1 MTHAW
6 SGLPLQRGA
15 MSKQF
20 SDRVVVITGA
30 SSGFGKGVAYQL
42 ARAGASL
49 MLAARRKELL
59 DELARE
65 CIEAGADAEVF
76 QTDVSKADDVQQ
88 LAIATVESFGRIDV
102 WINDAG
108 VGALGS
114 LNQIPLEDQRKVIE
128 TDLLG
133 TLYGSYYAMEQ
144 FRKQGS
150 GTLIN
155 IASVLGKVPAP
166 YYAAYTAA
174 KHGVVG
180 LTGSIRQEVRAAR
193 LEDIHV
199 CTVLPTATDTPFFE
213 HAANY
218 SGHESVPIPPVD
230 PPEKVIEV
238 IVGLLTKP
246 EDEVAVGMSGK
257 LTVALERLVP
267 EMLEKQ
273 MTKNT
278 RKAQL
283 EDAPEAPPT
292 TGAVHRPSE
301 GGASVR
307 GRHLKH

>member
-1 MTHAW
+1 MARQL
-6 SGLPLQRGA
+6 SGQ
-15 MSKQF
+15 
-20 SDRVVVITGA
+20 VVVITGA
-30 SSGFGKGVAYQL
+30 SSGFGKGTARQL
-42 ARAGASL
+42 AKAGASL
-49 MLAARRKELL
+49 MLAARRKDLL
-59 DELARE
+59 EDVARE
-65 CIEAGADAEVF
+65 CIEEGGDAEVF
-76 QTDVSKADDVQQ
+76 QTDVSREDQVKR
-88 LAIATVESFGRIDV
+88 LATATLESFGRIDV

-133 TLYGSYYAMEQ
+133 ALYGSYFAMEQ

-180 LTGSIRQEVRAAR
+180 LTAAIRQEVRAAR
-193 LEDIHV
+193 LQDIHV

-230 PPEKVIEV
+230 PPEKVIDV

-246 EDEVAVGMSGK
+246 EDEVAVGLSGK

-267 EMLEKQ
+267 DMLERQ
-273 MTKNT
+273 MMKNT

-283 EDAPEAPPT
+283 EEAPAGPST
-292 TGAVHRPSE
+292 GGAVQSPSKS
-301 GGASVR
+301 GTGVR
-307 GRHLKH
+307 GGHLEH

>member
-1 MTHAW
+1 
-6 SGLPLQRGA
+6 

-20 SDRVVVITGA
+20 TDRVVVVTGA
-30 SSGFGKGVAYQL
+30 SSGFGKGTACRL
-42 ARAGASL
+42 AQAGASL

-65 CIEAGADAEVF
+65 CIAAGADAEIL
-76 QTDVSKADDVQQ
+76 QTDVSNADDVRQ

-108 VGALGS
+108 VGALGT

-150 GTLIN
+150 GLLIN

-180 LTGSIRQEVRAAR
+180 LTAAIRQEVRAAR
-193 LEDIHV
+193 LADIFV

-218 SGHESVPIPPVD
+218 SVHESIPIPPVD
-230 PPEKVIEV
+230 PPEKVIDV

-246 EDEVAVGMSGK
+246 EDEVAVGISGK
-257 LTVALERLVP
+257 LTVALDRLVP
-267 EMLEKQ
+267 EMLERQ
-273 MTKNT
+273 MTKST
-278 RKAQL
+278 QKAQVD
-283 EDAPEAPPT
+283 EAPEAPPT
-292 TGAVHRPSE
+292 TGAVHEPSK
-301 GGASVR
+301 GGTGVR
-307 GRHLKH
+307 GGHLKH